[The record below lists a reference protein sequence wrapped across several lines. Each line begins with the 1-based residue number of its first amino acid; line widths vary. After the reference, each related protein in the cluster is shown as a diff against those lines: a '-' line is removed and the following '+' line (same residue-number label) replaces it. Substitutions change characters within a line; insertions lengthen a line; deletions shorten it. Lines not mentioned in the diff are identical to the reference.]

1 MAKKT
6 AELSAELREAIFE
19 AARAGA
25 LEAYAANTGD
35 FVNYFKATETLLYN
49 YKKLAAL
56 VADEEAYTDEKG
68 RSAIKDGGRKIRRP
82 SCFVLQGADR
92 AGSRSRNED
101 H

>member
-49 YKKLAAL
+49 YKKI
-56 VADEEAYTDEKG
+56 G
-68 RSAIKDGGRKIRRP
+68 RAH
-82 SCFVLQGADR
+82 V
-92 AGSRSRNED
+92 
-101 H
+101 

>member
-49 YKKLAAL
+49 YKKLACRRR
-56 VADEEAYTDEKG
+56 
-68 RSAIKDGGRKIRRP
+68 RSVLRSGVSRRAKNLFGEFP
-82 SCFVLQGADR
+82 AERIL
-92 AGSRSRNED
+92 
-101 H
+101 

>member
-56 VADEEAYTDEKG
+56 VADEEAYCEVEYH
-68 RSAIKDGGRKIRRP
+68 AGRKTFSVSSQPKGYYEQKTEVALRGEG
-82 SCFVLQGADR
+82 VD
-92 AGSRSRNED
+92 
-101 H
+101 